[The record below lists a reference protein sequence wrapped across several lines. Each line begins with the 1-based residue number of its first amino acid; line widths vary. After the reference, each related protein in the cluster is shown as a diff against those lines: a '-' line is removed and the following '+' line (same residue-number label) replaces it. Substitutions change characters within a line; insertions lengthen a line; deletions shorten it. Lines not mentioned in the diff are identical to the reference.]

1 MIQRILVLALSL
13 LPLTC
18 VAETVLCVGEAGA
31 AVEHGG
37 PKGIKAGLYDVSS
50 AKYVVSDASGSW
62 EFKQL
67 GQDRSP
73 LKCLNGY
80 YCEVEDGFS
89 AVFMRERDSNVFTY
103 VSTVA
108 YEPDFKR
115 MALITV
121 KGKCSRL

>member
-1 MIQRILVLALSL
+1 MTSLVPSTWCQTLVAHGSSSSL
-13 LPLTC
+13 
-18 VAETVLCVGEAGA
+18 E
-31 AVEHGG
+31 
-37 PKGIKAGLYDVSS
+37 
-50 AKYVVSDASGSW
+50 
-62 EFKQL
+62 
-67 GQDRSP
+67 DRSP

-89 AVFMRERDSNVFTY
+89 AVFMRDRDSNVFTY

-121 KGKCSRL
+121 KGKCSSL